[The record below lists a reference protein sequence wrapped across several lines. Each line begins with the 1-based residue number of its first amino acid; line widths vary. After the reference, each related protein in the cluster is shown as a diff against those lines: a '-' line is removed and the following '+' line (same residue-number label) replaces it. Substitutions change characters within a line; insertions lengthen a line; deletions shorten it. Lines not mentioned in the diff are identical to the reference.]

1 MNDKELKLEEIEAS
15 HTLGYA
21 GFKEPRVSC
30 VDNLP
35 CIFLRNAFRSSCFA
49 QTKFRKR
56 YHFDAKYAEILEQ
69 EHALASQ
76 HLVAHEHQLFKLH
89 NSLAQPHLLSVLPG
103 LDSTEHVD
111 KIDTCRSTLGRL
123 LG

>member
-35 CIFLRNAFRSSCFA
+35 CIFLRNASSSSCFA
-49 QTKFRKR
+49 QTAF
-56 YHFDAKYAEILEQ
+56 FDFNIPEPLNLYE
-69 EHALASQ
+69 STM
-76 HLVAHEHQLFKLH
+76 
-89 NSLAQPHLLSVLPG
+89 
-103 LDSTEHVD
+103 DTEHG
-111 KIDTCRSTLGRL
+111 K
-123 LG
+123 